1 VFAPPRKYL
10 TEAARL
16 PNELGLHAAEVDRE
30 EDIHSARER
39 LAKLIVGR
47 RCQGC
52 DSDSIDKDLGVQKM
66 GSFWRHCAT
75 KRDSPQYRTF
85 FFC

>member
-10 TEAARL
+10 TEARV
-16 PNELGLHAAEVDRE
+16 PNDLGLHAKELADVDRE

-47 RCQGC
+47 PRQVNDCLGPE
-52 DSDSIDKDLGVQKM
+52 KDLFKK
-66 GSFWRHCAT
+66 WET
-75 KRDSPQYRTF
+75 NE
-85 FFC
+85 